1 MFDNHCKY
9 DYFFHTA
16 ETILGNCWTEVNH
29 ECQTQSIFVV
39 LWQKLLPPRP
49 PSAQETRVSKL
60 VPRSSRSWCVLLSTL
75 WLSDTWSQA
84 DGPSN
89 FFLNDRQIDSLCL
102 IYWWLEF
109 ICLSSYL
116 YQCIIYNYTIYHL
129 HISTIFHL
137 RFCIGAKG
145 WTLWQRWGMGSMPL
159 PQIPFLSSSQL
170 PSRSPR
176 CSLALIFH
184 WKK

>member
-1 MFDNHCKY
+1 MNVRRNRSLLYFDRNSCP
-9 DYFFHTA
+9 
-16 ETILGNCWTEVNH
+16 
-29 ECQTQSIFVV
+29 
-39 LWQKLLPPRP
+39 LPS
-49 PSAQETRVSKL
+49 PSASETRVSKL

-102 IYWWLEF
+102 IYWWLEL
-109 ICLSSYL
+109 ICLFPLSSYL

-137 RFCIGAKG
+137 RFCIGTKG